1 VLSHTSAHQALDWTQ
16 AAIVGLKALEGV
28 CYVTGDESNILTIS
42 KYPPYMSGHSFES
55 MQQNRALLERTGRKH
70 HELTY
75 DASVYDRESNFN
87 DDRELM
93 EQCENAAVV
102 HRIGPQEANVKVFDG
117 TLIHA
122 FIGKAI
128 TLIEHEGINVIS
140 TFYLDPHAPIA
151 NRARDYGQDMLGKR
165 IVVAHKAVG
174 SDVLNSI
181 ANHYADGQGQLLLM
195 EYLKGDLQ
203 LAVSQ
208 YTRDELIRHARHL
221 LPQCEAERLEEQTQV
236 LYAPLDNGYFE
247 TYDADG
253 VKGLRRMLGIGPSDR
268 VISYFGRVFP
278 EKGIDDLIVA
288 FGMVK
293 EHVPEAVLIVGGQ
306 GLDLPRLRQLAEQQG
321 TPDIIFTGGVSDNH
335 KRAIMQM
342 SEVGVIP
349 TVPINTFV
357 ETLCISA
364 VEYLA
369 AGTPLITTPIGG
381 VKEAAGEHSMYTEPH
396 HPRELALAIEHVLG
410 DETRRAEMA
419 STGQLHARQF
429 NYRAITDQFLDLV
442 DGALSQP
449 VVSNLSIYSA
459 RRSLKGQIDP
469 RPLSLTNRRGLD
481 DTEALDG
488 VVRRRR
494 RRTRDGEVSALLA
507 AEQTSP
513 SLGASWNGQVFQ
525 AGGAGQE

>member
-1 VLSHTSAHQALDWTQ
+1 
-16 AAIVGLKALEGV
+16 
-28 CYVTGDESNILTIS
+28 
-42 KYPPYMSGHSFES
+42 
-55 MQQNRALLERTGRKH
+55 MQQNRALLESTGRKH

-75 DASVYDRESNFN
+75 DACVYDRASNFN
-87 DDRELM
+87 DDPDLM
-93 EQCENAAVV
+93 EQCETAAVV
-102 HRIGPQEANVKVFDG
+102 HRIGPPERNVKVFDG
-117 TLIHA
+117 ALIHG

-140 TFYLDPHAPIA
+140 TFYLDPHASIA
-151 NRARDYGQDMLGKR
+151 NRARDYGQDILGRR

-203 LAVSQ
+203 LAVSH

-221 LPQCEAERLEEQTQV
+221 LPPCEGERLEAQTRV

-247 TYDADG
+247 TYDAEGIED
-253 VKGLRRMLGIGPSDR
+253 LRGILGIPPSAR

-288 FGMVK
+288 FGIVK
-293 EHVPEAVLIVGGQ
+293 EHLPDTVLIIGGQ
-306 GLDLPRLRQLAEQQG
+306 GLDLPRLHQLAQQQG
-321 TPDIIFTGGVSDNH
+321 TPDVIFTGGVSDKH
-335 KRAIMQM
+335 KRALMQM
-342 SEVGVIP
+342 SEIGVIP
-349 TVPINTFV
+349 TRPIDTFV

-396 HPRELALAIEHVLG
+396 HPRELALAIETLLG
-410 DETRRAEMA
+410 DDARKTEMA
-419 STGQLHARQF
+419 SKGQIHARQF
-429 NYRAITDQFLDLV
+429 NYRKITDQFLELV
-442 DGALSQP
+442 DKVLSP
-449 VVSNLSIYSA
+449 SATSSLHIYSA
-459 RRSLKGQIDP
+459 RQSLKSQVDLL
-469 RPLSLTNRRGLD
+469 PLSLTNEHDLD

-488 VVRRRR
+488 ADRTKRG
-494 RRTRDGEVSALLA
+494 RTRHREVSALLQRSKPVPVWTRA
-507 AEQTSP
+507 GMDEDFRRVERVKSD
-513 SLGASWNGQVFQ
+513 GAD
-525 AGGAGQE
+525 A